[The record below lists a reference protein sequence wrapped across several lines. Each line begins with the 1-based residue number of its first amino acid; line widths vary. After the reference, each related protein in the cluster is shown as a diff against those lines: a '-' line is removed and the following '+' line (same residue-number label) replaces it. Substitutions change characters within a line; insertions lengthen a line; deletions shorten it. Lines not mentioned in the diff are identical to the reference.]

1 MMKII
6 GIGVV
11 AFFFFGLQRYVF
23 QRLWNK
29 NLAVRIEFTS
39 SGIFQGEEGK
49 LQEIVENRK
58 RLPLPL
64 LHVKFQTSRNLAFSD
79 EVGSSTTD
87 KFYHND
93 IFQVGGGEKITR
105 TLTFIGKKRGYYRI
119 DNIGLECTDLFFTS
133 QMTENRETDRYF
145 YVYPKPLDT
154 EEMRQSL
161 KQLNGEVLVRRH
173 WQEDPFEYRGIREY
187 QSYDDIRSVN
197 WKATAKTDDLK
208 VNQKNY
214 TALQVI
220 RIFFNI
226 EDVGI
231 LKKYDAVEATLGIV
245 VGLAENFLRQGISV
259 AVYGNGPDLISGE
272 PILIDASAGSGQME
286 RIYKALARV
295 DAERPAVSFSDTF
308 GELLMQANGSTQ
320 TIVVSPNG
328 YDDFLELLQKY
339 QSMGQEYVWFYPV
352 WESEEPQL
360 PEGITA
366 HTRVLHLR
374 ERTSAKNMP

>member
-6 GIGVV
+6 GIGVI
-11 AFFFFGLQRYVF
+11 AFLFFGLQRYIY
-23 QRLWNK
+23 QRSWNK

-39 SGIFQGEEGK
+39 PGIFQGEEGE
-49 LQEIVENRK
+49 LQEIVENHK

-64 LHVKFQTSRNLAFSD
+64 LHVKFQTSRNLEFSD

-105 TLTFIGKKRGYYRI
+105 TLTFTGKKRGYYKI
-119 DNIGLECTDLFFTS
+119 DNIGLEGTDLFFTS

-187 QSYDDIRSVN
+187 QSYDDIRNVN
-197 WKATAKTDDLK
+197 WKATAKTDELK

-231 LKKYDAVEATLGIV
+231 LKKYDAVEAAFGIV

-259 AVYGNGPDLISGE
+259 AVYGNGQDLISGE
-272 PILIDASAGSGQME
+272 QVVIESSAGRGQLE

-295 DAERPAVSFSDTF
+295 DAERPAVSFADTF
-308 GELLMQANGSTQ
+308 GEVLMQTNGSIQ

-328 YDDFLELLQKY
+328 YDDFLELLHKY
-339 QSMGQEYVWFYPV
+339 QATGQEYVWFYPV

-360 PEGITA
+360 PEWIKA
-366 HTRVLHLR
+366 HTRVLHLKER
-374 ERTSAKNMP
+374 ERSRKLS

>member
-6 GIGVV
+6 GIGVI
-11 AFFFFGLQRYVF
+11 AFLFFSVQRYIYRKF
-23 QRLWNK
+23 WNK

-39 SGIFQGEEGK
+39 SGIFQGEAGE
-49 LQEIVENRK
+49 LQEIVENHK

-64 LHVKFQTSRNLAFSD
+64 LHVKFQTSRNLEFSD

-105 TLTFIGKKRGYYRI
+105 TLTFIGKKRGYYKI
-119 DNIGLECTDLFFTS
+119 DNIGLEGTDLFFTA
-133 QMTENRETDRYF
+133 QMTENRETDRYL

-161 KQLNGEVLVRRH
+161 RQLNGEVLVKRH

-187 QSYDDIRSVN
+187 QSYDDIRNVN
-197 WKATAKTDDLK
+197 WKATAKTDEMK

-226 EDVGI
+226 EDIGI

-245 VGLAENFLRQGISV
+245 VALAENFLRQGISV
-259 AVYGNGPDLISGE
+259 AIYGNGADMISGE
-272 PILIDASAGSGQME
+272 SVVIEASAGRGQME
-286 RIYKALARV
+286 KIYKALARV
-295 DAERPAVSFSDTF
+295 DTDRPALSFVENF
-308 GELLMQANGSTQ
+308 GELLLHAKGSTQ
-320 TIVVSPNG
+320 TIVVSPNC
-328 YDDFLELLQKY
+328 YDDFLGLLQKY
-339 QSMGQEYVWFYPV
+339 QAMGQEYVWFYPV

-360 PEGITA
+360 AEWAAP
-366 HTRVLHLR
+366 HTRVLHL
-374 ERTSAKNMP
+374 K

>member
-6 GIGVV
+6 GIGVI
-11 AFFFFGLQRYVF
+11 AFLFFGVQRYIY
-23 QRLWNK
+23 RRSWNK
-29 NLAVRIEFTS
+29 NLAVSIEFTS
-39 SGIFQGEEGK
+39 PGIFQGEEGE
-49 LQEIVENRK
+49 LQEVVENHK

-79 EVGSSTTD
+79 EVSSSTTD

-105 TLTFIGKKRGYYRI
+105 TLTFTGKKRGYYKI
-119 DNIGLECTDLFFTS
+119 DNIGLEGTDLFFTT

-145 YVYPKPLDT
+145 YVYPKPLYTD
-154 EEMRQSL
+154 EMRQSL
-161 KQLNGEVLVRRH
+161 RQLNGEVLVKRH

-187 QSYDDIRSVN
+187 QSYDDIRNVN
-197 WKATAKTDDLK
+197 WKATAKTDELK

-231 LKKYDAVEATLGIV
+231 LKKQDAVEATLGIV
-245 VGLAENFLRQGISV
+245 VALAENFLGQGISV
-259 AVYGNGPDLISGE
+259 ALYGNGADLISRE
-272 PILIDASAGSGQME
+272 PVVIEASAGKGQLE

-295 DAERPAVSFSDTF
+295 DTDRAAMSFVETF
-308 GELLMQANGSTQ
+308 GEMLMQTKGSTQ
-320 TIVVSPNG
+320 TIVVSPNC
-328 YDDFLELLQKY
+328 YDDFGELLQRY
-339 QSMGQEYVWFYPV
+339 EATGQEYVWFYPV

-360 PEGITA
+360 PEWVVP

-374 ERTSAKNMP
+374 DMS

>member
-6 GIGVV
+6 GIGVI
-11 AFFFFGLQRYVF
+11 AFLFFGVQRYVYL
-23 QRLWNK
+23 RLWNK

-39 SGIFQGEEGK
+39 PGIFQGEEGH

-64 LHVKFQTSRNLAFSD
+64 LHVKFQTSRNLEFSAD
-79 EVGSSTTD
+79 TSSSTTD

-105 TLTFIGKKRGYYRI
+105 TLTFIGKKRGYYKI
-119 DNIGLECTDLFFTS
+119 DNIGLEGTDLFFNT

-145 YVYPKPLDT
+145 YVYPRPFDT

-161 KQLNGEVLVRRH
+161 KQLNGEVLVKRH
-173 WQEDPFEYRGIREY
+173 WQEDPFEFRGIREY
-187 QSYDDIRSVN
+187 QSYDDIRNVN
-197 WKATAKTDDLK
+197 WKATAKTEELK

-214 TALQVI
+214 TSLQVI

-226 EDVGI
+226 EDVRI
-231 LKKYDAVEATLGIV
+231 LKKYDAVEASIGIV
-245 VGLAENFLRQGISV
+245 VSLAENFLRQGISV
-259 AVYGNGPDLISGE
+259 AIYGNGPDLLTGE
-272 PILIDASAGSGQME
+272 PVIIESSAGNGQLE

-295 DAERPAVSFSDTF
+295 DTERPAVSFVNTF
-308 GELLMQANGSTQ
+308 GETFLDAKGSMQ
-320 TIVVSPNG
+320 TIVVSPND
-328 YDDFLELLQKY
+328 YEDFLELLQKY
-339 QSMGQEYVWFYPV
+339 HAAGQEYVWFYPV
-352 WESEEPQL
+352 LESEEPQL
-360 PEGITA
+360 PDWAKA

-374 ERTSAKNMP
+374 EKGRKGV